1 MAISRHPVSRRH
13 TRRYRESGAA
23 AALPAPK
30 PVLQPLEN
38 RNLRRG
44 LPAFNLLGVKITPG
58 TIPQLNREISRLLD
72 RDRPGIILSAN
83 VHSINYCQHLPWL
96 AAFYKQADIIYVDGA
111 GIVLGARLLGYKF
124 PPRTTMDDWG
134 WSAARHL
141 ARRGHSLYLLGNP
154 PEVAARAA
162 VKLREHAPGLRVLGS
177 HHGFFQKSGPEN
189 EAVVDEIN
197 RLEPDILMVGLGM
210 PLEQQWIMEN
220 HTRIRARV
228 FWEVGS
234 AFQLWADVIPHCP
247 RWVGNLG
254 LNWLFRLLLEP
265 RRLAKRYLWGN
276 TVFLAEIL
284 KARWQQKPL
293 EPRVSYPHP

>member
-1 MAISRHPVSRRH
+1 MAISRLPASRKNL
-13 TRRYRESGAA
+13 RRYRDSGAA
-23 AALPAPK
+23 AALPVPK
-30 PVLQPLEN
+30 PVLQPLES
-38 RNLRRG
+38 RCHRRG
-44 LPAFNLLGVKITPG
+44 LPVYNLLGVKITPG
-58 TIPQLNREISRLLD
+58 TIPKINREIGRLLA

-83 VHSINYCQHLPWL
+83 VHSINCCQRLPWL
-96 AAFYKQADIIYVDGA
+96 AAFYNQADIVYVDGA
-111 GIVLGARLLGYKF
+111 GIVLGARLLGYKL

-141 ARRGHSLYLLGNP
+141 ARRGFSLYLLGNP
-154 PEVAARAA
+154 PGVAAQAA
-162 VKLREHAPGLRVLGS
+162 IKLREHAPGLRVLGS
-177 HHGFFQKSGPEN
+177 HHGFFQTSGPEN
-189 EAVVDEIN
+189 EAVIDEIN

-220 HTRIRARV
+220 HARIRARV

-276 TVFLAEIL
+276 TIFLAEIL
-284 KARWQQKPL
+284 KARWQQKPA
-293 EPRVSYPHP
+293 EPGVSCPHP

>member
-1 MAISRHPVSRRH
+1 MAVSRLSVSRRRM
-13 TRRYRESGAA
+13 RRYRDSGAA
-23 AALPAPK
+23 AILPAPG
-30 PVLQPLEN
+30 PVLQPVEKLSP
-38 RNLRRG
+38 RGG
-44 LPAFNLLGVKITPG
+44 LPTYSLLGVKITPG
-58 TIPQLNREISRLLD
+58 TIAELNREVSRLLA

-83 VHSINYCQHLPWL
+83 AHSLNFCSHLTWL
-96 AAFYKQADIIYVDGA
+96 AAFYNQADIVYVDGA
-111 GIVLGARLLGYKF
+111 GIVLGARLLGYRF

-141 ARRGHSLYLLGNP
+141 ARQGHSLYLLGNP
-154 PEVAARAA
+154 PGVAAQAA
-162 VKLREHAPGLRVLGS
+162 ARLREHAPGLRVLGS

-189 EAVVDEIN
+189 EAVVAEIN

-220 HTRIRARV
+220 HGRLRARV

-247 RWVGNLG
+247 RWVGSLG

-276 TVFLAEIL
+276 TAFLVEIL
-284 KARWQQKPL
+284 KARWQQKPG
-293 EPRVSYPHP
+293 EPRVSCPHP

>member
-1 MAISRHPVSRRH
+1 MAISRFPASHSLR
-13 TRRYRESGAA
+13 RRYRESGAA
-23 AALPAPK
+23 ALPPASGPVPHPPK
-30 PVLQPLEN
+30 NPTLQ
-38 RNLRRG
+38 RG
-44 LPAFNLLGVKITPG
+44 LPVYSLLGVKITPG
-58 TIPQLNREISRLLD
+58 TIPQLNREISRLVA
-72 RDRPGIILSAN
+72 RSRPGIILSAN
-83 VHSINYCQHLPWL
+83 VHGLNFCRRLPWL
-96 AAFYKQADIIYVDGA
+96 AAFYNQADIVYVDGA

-154 PEVAARAA
+154 PGVAAKAA
-162 VKLREHAPGLRVLGS
+162 FKLREHAPGLQVLGS
-177 HHGFFQKSGPEN
+177 HHGFFRKSGPEHDT
-189 EAVVDEIN
+189 VIDEIN

-220 HTRIRARV
+220 HTRVRARV

-234 AFQLWADVIPHCP
+234 AFQLWAGAIPQCP
-247 RWVGNLG
+247 RWLGNLG

-265 RRLAKRYLWGN
+265 RRLANRYLWGN

-284 KARWQQKPL
+284 KARWQQKTA
-293 EPRVSYPHP
+293 EPEVSIPHS

>member
-1 MAISRHPVSRRH
+1 MALSRLPASRRH
-13 TRRYRESGAA
+13 LRRYRESGAA
-23 AALPAPK
+23 VTLPAPRR
-30 PVLQPLEN
+30 VVQPGKS
-38 RNLRRG
+38 RYLRGG
-44 LPAFNLLGVKITPG
+44 LPAYNFLGVKITPG
-58 TIPQLNREISRLLD
+58 TIPQLNREIIRLLA

-83 VHSINYCQHLPWL
+83 VHSINICRRLPWL
-96 AAFYKQADIIYVDGA
+96 AAFYNQADIVYVDGA
-111 GIVLGARLLGYKF
+111 GIVLGAWLLGCRISR
-124 PPRTTMDDWG
+124 RTTMDDWG

-141 ARRGHSLYLLGNP
+141 ARRRHSLYLLGNP
-154 PEVAARAA
+154 PGVAAQAA
-162 VKLREHAPGLRVLGS
+162 VKLREQAPGLRVLGN

-210 PLEQQWIMEN
+210 PMEQQWIMEN
-220 HTRIRARV
+220 HSRIRARV

-254 LNWLFRLLLEP
+254 LNWLFRLILEP

-284 KARWQQKPL
+284 KARWQQKPA
-293 EPRVSYPHP
+293 EPGISYPSP

>member
-1 MAISRHPVSRRH
+1 MAISRLPASRRH
-13 TRRYRESGAA
+13 TRRHRESGSAA
-23 AALPAPK
+23 AQPSPK
-30 PVLQPLEN
+30 PVLKPLTS
-38 RNLRRG
+38 RYLRRG
-44 LPAFNLLGVKITPG
+44 LPVYNLLGVKITPG
-58 TIPQLNREISRLLD
+58 AIPRLNREISRLLA

-83 VHSINYCQHLPWL
+83 VHSINYCQRLPWL
-96 AAFYKQADIIYVDGA
+96 AAFYNQADIVYVDGA

-154 PEVAARAA
+154 PGVAAQAA

-189 EAVVDEIN
+189 EAVIDEIN

-220 HTRIRARV
+220 HARIRARV

-276 TVFLAEIL
+276 TVFLAQIL
-284 KARWQQKPL
+284 QARWQQKLAAPG
-293 EPRVSYPHP
+293 VSCPHP

>member
-1 MAISRHPVSRRH
+1 MATPQVSASLGNVRQHHRSH
-13 TRRYRESGAA
+13 VFAITLARSPIPSPPES
-23 AALPAPK
+23 LFY
-30 PVLQPLEN
+30 
-38 RNLRRG
+38 RRG
-44 LPAFNLLGVKITPG
+44 LPTYSLLGVKITPG
-58 TIPQLNREISRLLD
+58 TIAELNREISRLLAL
-72 RDRPGIILSAN
+72 DRPSIILSAN
-83 VHSINYCQHLPWL
+83 VHSLNFCRHLPWL
-96 AAFYKQADIIYVDGA
+96 AAFYNQADIVYVDGA
-111 GIVLGARLLGYKF
+111 GIVLGARLLGYRF

-154 PEVAARAA
+154 PGVDAQAAI
-162 VKLREHAPGLRVLGS
+162 KLSEHAPGLRVLGS

-189 EAVVDEIN
+189 EAVIDEIN

-254 LNWLFRLLLEP
+254 LNWLFRLVMEP

-284 KARWQQKPL
+284 KARWQQKPA
-293 EPRVSYPHP
+293 EPGISCPHP